1 VRGTLA
7 SKTVVLVTH
16 QVEFLHSADLILV
29 MRDGEIVQSGN
40 YDELVKLG
48 LDFGALVDAHNQTL
62 QMAEAQGLEDEEEI
76 INDSNQLLHSASI
89 GGSFDAFPPG
99 AVQRTFSVGSEGQS
113 NSEDGRMSKQTSHR
127 QTSMERSSSQATSEP
142 NAVKTSGW

>member
-48 LDFGALVDAHNQTL
+48 LDFGALIDAHNQTL

-76 INDSNQLLHSASI
+76 IND
-89 GGSFDAFPPG
+89 
-99 AVQRTFSVGSEGQS
+99 
-113 NSEDGRMSKQTSHR
+113 
-127 QTSMERSSSQATSEP
+127 
-142 NAVKTSGW
+142 

>member
-1 VRGTLA
+1 MRGTLA

-76 INDSNQLLHSASI
+76 INDSNKLLHSASI
-89 GGSFDAFPPG
+89 GGSFDAFPPD
-99 AVQRTFSVGSEGQS
+99 AVQRTFSVGSEGRS

-127 QTSMERSSSQATSEP
+127 QTSMERSNSQATSEP